1 MRAAARSVALAV
13 LAAAMGAAA
22 LPAQVPQDSVTAR
35 LRRAEEALEQLRA
48 ELGQQGQGAVR
59 SRSRHTLEVTGQV
72 LVNAFYNSAK
82 TNNSDVPLYADTLV
96 PPSATTPGDL
106 PGLPTHNLG
115 AAVRQTR
122 LGLTLSDVSAIG
134 AIVSG
139 TVQVDFFGGQQPS
152 TGGRTYPLP
161 RLRVA
166 AARLDW
172 AHIGLLIG
180 QDAVVIAPVNPVSF
194 ASFATPLFASSGNLW
209 FRAPQVRL
217 TAETSWSAH
226 LGVQAAALAPLQ
238 PVAQGALLTQPDS
251 AERSGRPSV
260 EGRLYLAWG
269 DGETASEVGV
279 GAHLGWLATTGDTL
293 LQSHAFAADA
303 RIALGPHLA
312 IAGEA
317 FTGQALGS
325 LGGAVGQNLGRNH
338 TPIRSRGGWAQLD
351 IKPGAGWEFGGGYG
365 IDDPNVSDLP
375 LVLGVQSGR
384 GRNVTIAG
392 HLLWRAGGG
401 LLFGAEFRR
410 IETSYATG
418 TLSVN
423 HFNGYAGLTF

>member
-1 MRAAARSVALAV
+1 VRAAARSAVLAV
-13 LAAAMGAAA
+13 LAAALGAAS
-22 LPAQVPQDSVTAR
+22 LPAQTPQDSVTAR

-48 ELGQQGQGAVR
+48 ELGLQGQGAVR

-82 TNNSDVPLYADTLV
+82 TNNSDVPVYADTLNPTV
-96 PPSATTPGDL
+96 DL
-106 PGLPTHNLG
+106 AGLPTRNLG

-122 LGLTLSDVSAIG
+122 LGLSLSDIQAIG

-139 TVQVDFFGGQQPS
+139 TVQVDFYGGQQQS

-180 QDAVVIAPVNPVSF
+180 QDALVIAPVNPVSF

-238 PVAQGALLTQPDS
+238 PVAQGVLLTQPDS

-293 LQSHAFAADA
+293 LQSHAYAADA
-303 RIALGPHLA
+303 RIALGRHLV

-325 LGGAVGQNLGRNH
+325 LGGAVGQNLGLNH
-338 TPIRSRGGWAQLD
+338 TPVRSRGGWAQLD

-365 IDDPNVSDLP
+365 MDDPNVSDLP
-375 LVLGVQSGR
+375 LVGGVRTGR
-384 GRNVTIAG
+384 GRNVTMAG
-392 HLLWRAGGG
+392 HLLWHPGGG

-410 IETSYATG
+410 IETSYAAG

-423 HFNGYAGLTF
+423 HVNAYAGLAF

>member
-1 MRAAARSVALAV
+1 MRAAARSLALAV
-13 LAAAMGAAA
+13 LAAALGAAS
-22 LPAQVPQDSVTAR
+22 LPAQVPQDSVLAR

-48 ELGQQGQGAVR
+48 ELGQQGEGAVR

-72 LVNAFYNSAK
+72 LVNTFFNSAK
-82 TNNSDVPLYADTLV
+82 TNNSDVPLYADTL
-96 PPSATTPGDL
+96 TPGDI
-106 PGLPTHNLG
+106 PGLPTRNLG

-122 LGLTLSDVSAIG
+122 LGLSLSDVRAIG
-134 AIVSG
+134 AVVSG

-172 AHIGLLIG
+172 AHVGLLIG
-180 QDAVVIAPVNPVSF
+180 QDALVIAPVNPVSF

-217 TAETSWSAH
+217 TAETSWRAH

-238 PVAQGALLTQPDS
+238 PAAQGALLTQPDS

-279 GAHLGWLATTGDTL
+279 GAHLGWLATSGDTL
-293 LQSHAFAADA
+293 LQSHAYAADA

-317 FTGQALGS
+317 FTGQALGA

-365 IDDPNVSDLP
+365 IDDPNVADLP

-392 HLLWRAGGG
+392 HLLCRPGGG
-401 LLFGAEFRR
+401 LLFGVEFRR
-410 IETSYATG
+410 IETSYVAG

-423 HFNGYAGLTF
+423 HINAYAGVAF

>member
-1 MRAAARSVALAV
+1 VRAAAHSAALAV
-13 LAAAMGAAA
+13 LAVLAASLAAA
-22 LPAQVPQDSVTAR
+22 SLSAQTPQDSIAVR
-35 LRRAEEALEQLRA
+35 LQRAEDAIAQLRA

-59 SRSRHTLEVTGQV
+59 AHSRHTLEVTGQV

-82 TNNSDVPLYADTLV
+82 TNNSDVPVYADTLTA
-96 PPSATTPGDL
+96 SDL
-106 PGLPTHNLG
+106 AGLPTHNLG

-122 LGLTLSDVSAIG
+122 LGLTLSDVRAIG

-152 TGGRTYPLP
+152 TGGRTFPLL

-166 AARLDW
+166 SARLDW
-172 AHIGLLIG
+172 AHVGLLVG
-180 QDAVVIAPVNPVSF
+180 QDALVIAPVNPVSF

-217 TAETSWSAH
+217 TAETSWPTH
-226 LGVQAAALAPLQ
+226 LGVQAAALAPMQ
-238 PVAQGALLTQPDS
+238 PLAQGALLTQPDS
-251 AERSGRPSV
+251 AERSGRPSA

-269 DGETASEVGV
+269 DGETASEIGF
-279 GAHLGWLATTGDTL
+279 GGHIGWLATTGDTL
-293 LQSHAFAADA
+293 LQSDALAADA
-303 RIALGPHLA
+303 RIAFGRHLVL
-312 IAGEA
+312 AGEA

-325 LGGAVGQNLGRNH
+325 MGGGVGQNLGVGH

-365 IDDPNVSDLP
+365 MDDPNIADLP
-375 LVLGVQSGR
+375 LVGGVHTGR

-392 HLLWRAGGG
+392 HLLWRPGGG
-401 LLFGAEFRR
+401 LLFGAEYRR
-410 IETSYATG
+410 IETSYAAG

-423 HFNGYAGLTF
+423 HINGYAGLSF